1 MPVSQAG
8 QERIDGEVR
17 LLLAITTNP
26 SIHPSTMSSRVQL
39 FFSPVPFCSRVWGA
53 WAGKLK
59 TYRPTDP
66 FALVCGWGGVS
77 VLLV

>member
-39 FFSPVPFCSRVWGA
+39 FFSPVPLTVGRVGRQTENLPPDRPFCSRVW
-53 WAGKLK
+53 
-59 TYRPTDP
+59 
-66 FALVCGWGGVS
+66 VGWC
-77 VLLV
+77 